1 MMNVEEKEENA
12 RTRTNELEIISALLS
27 RFVPWRW
34 KPALLWAR
42 HSHTAL
48 QQSALIYDQHWQHN
62 EEEDGFSCTSSC
74 RCRS

>member
-48 QQSALIYDQHWQHN
+48 QQSALIYDQRGRQQRGRGWLQLYVVLQV
-62 EEEDGFSCTSSC
+62 
-74 RCRS
+74 